1 MNTNDEILDLLI
13 KRDLLLQRV
22 GNGLSKDV
30 ASQYIKMIDE
40 AINSLGKVDV
50 SLINMNKIIKEINSN
65 IGLDYSKVE
74 NN

>member
-22 GNGLSKDV
+22 GNGLSKEV

-40 AINSLGKVDV
+40 AINSRE
-50 SLINMNKIIKEINSN
+50 IIEI
-65 IGLDYSKVE
+65 KR
-74 NN
+74 NNTKFDI

>member
-1 MNTNDEILDLLI
+1 MNINDEILDLLL

-22 GNGLSKDV
+22 GNGLSKEI

-50 SLINMNKIIKEINSN
+50 SMININKIN
-65 IGLDYSKVE
+65 
-74 NN
+74 